1 MTPERKRNPEL
12 SSNHLLG
19 LEGMPGEELTHILD
33 TADALKE
40 ILDRPIKK
48 VPTLRGVTV
57 VNLFFEASTRTRI
70 SFELAEKRL
79 SADLVNFSKTGSS
92 VAKGE
97 TLLDT
102 ARNIEAM
109 RIDVVVVRHQCPG
122 VPGFLADRLDSV
134 VINAGDGA
142 HEHPTQALLDLLT
155 LRQKFGD
162 IKGLKVAIVGD
173 IAHSRVALS
182 NVYGLTALGAE
193 VMLCGPPTLMP
204 RGVDKLPVKVSHNI
218 DEAISW
224 ADALNILRLQ
234 LERQKSGLLPSLREY
249 HMTFGITRKR
259 LEKAKEMPVILHP
272 GPMNRGVEIESAVA
286 DSGAS
291 VILDQVTNGVAVR
304 MAVLVLLSAP
314 HIEIS

>member
-1 MTPERKRNPEL
+1 MTSDRSSDRPL

-19 LEGMPGEELTHILD
+19 LEGMAAVEIAHILD
-33 TADALKE
+33 TAETLKE

-57 VNLFFEASTRTRI
+57 LNLFFEPSTRTRI

-79 SADLVNFSKTGSS
+79 SADLVNFSQTGSS
-92 VAKGE
+92 VSKGE

-109 RIDVVVVRHQCPG
+109 RIDVVVVRHQSPG
-122 VPGFLADRLDSV
+122 VPGFLATRLKSV

-162 IKGLKVAIVGD
+162 IKDLRVAIVGD
-173 IAHSRVALS
+173 IAHSRVAMS
-182 NVYGLTALGAE
+182 NIYGLKALGAE
-193 VMLCGPPTLMP
+193 VMVCGPPTLMP
-204 RGVDKLPVKVSHNI
+204 KGVEALQVKVSHKI
-218 DEAISW
+218 EEAIAW
-224 ADALNILRLQ
+224 ADALNVLRLQ

-249 HMTFGITRKR
+249 RMTFGITLKR
-259 LEKAKEMPVILHP
+259 LEEAKEMPVILHP
-272 GPMNRGVEIESAVA
+272 GPLNRGVEIESAVA

-304 MAVLVLLSAP
+304 MAVLVILSAP
-314 HIEIS
+314 EVMGS